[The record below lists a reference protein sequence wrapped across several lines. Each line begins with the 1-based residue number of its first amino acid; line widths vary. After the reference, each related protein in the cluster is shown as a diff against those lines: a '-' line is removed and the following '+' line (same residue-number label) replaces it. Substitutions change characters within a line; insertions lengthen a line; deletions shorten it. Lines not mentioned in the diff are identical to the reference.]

1 MRKTETS
8 DGPKDAE
15 PTGELQ
21 AHASFAPV
29 AAGFITQPQQRP
41 QQALCSGVAP
51 VCCAVPLALL
61 LQSLQLPE
69 KAEPPSVYSGF
80 QLLERRCG
88 GLCIKV
94 ESYHALRRL
103 GSQQDDWLVGV
114 TDQNKLVAQSCGQCP
129 SGPQKVIGSFQHEL
143 FM

>member
-21 AHASFAPV
+21 AHASFGPV
-29 AAGFITQPQQRP
+29 AAGFITQP
-41 QQALCSGVAP
+41 ALYSGVAP

-61 LQSLQLPE
+61 LESLQLPE
-69 KAEPPSVYSGF
+69 KAEPPSVYSGL

-88 GLCIKV
+88 GLCIMV